1 MPLET
6 GPRKLFAEMGG
17 LGGTCCNQYKP
28 SSNRPRPERL
38 AEDLDSVAVKRPR
51 LANVGGNREIHD
63 RMNYNKYGLHS
74 IGRRNLK
81 VTGSRVHPE
90 DRLDDK

>member
-1 MPLET
+1 
-6 GPRKLFAEMGG
+6 MGW
-17 LGGTCCNQYKP
+17 GGGGCCNQYKP
-28 SSNRPRPERL
+28 PRNRPRPERL
-38 AEDLDSVAVKRPR
+38 AEDLDSVAVKRTR

-63 RMNYNKYGLHS
+63 QMNYNKYGLHS
-74 IGRRNLK
+74 IGRRHLK